1 MMVHHQWS
9 EVTTAF
15 FHEFKQL
22 IHTLSV
28 LMKCVCHSLALCVQ
42 HAFEVMPSDVGYI
55 LSVVSSWFSNSD
67 IRRMEYQ
74 SLFEAFE
81 IDDDANEDSTFL
93 DLSVIVWLCLLSNF
107 QKQGG
112 WLEEGS
118 LQ

>member
-1 MMVHHQWS
+1 MLLKLCPQMLA
-9 EVTTAF
+9 TF
-15 FHEFKQL
+15 CQL
-22 IHTLSV
+22 FLHGFQT
-28 LMKCVCHSLALCVQ
+28 
-42 HAFEVMPSDVGYI
+42 
-55 LSVVSSWFSNSD
+55 D
-67 IRRMEYQ
+67 IRRTEYQ

-93 DLSVIVWLCLLSNF
+93 DLSVQVWLCLLSNF